1 MRKEKKYIL
10 VLSAKDKERL
20 AEQAKSLLAFLK
32 RKDYQDD
39 KLVDIC
45 YTLQIGR
52 EVMESRVAFL
62 VDTMSELLAM
72 LEKFSENKSEKEY
85 IYVGEGE
92 IAETVDRIDFSDTDE
107 IAKKWTITGNVNWK
121 ELYRKKGIQPRVIG
135 LPSYCFEKSAYWMP
149 ASTAKKKPSDIKTL
163 FYEEIWKPCNPV
175 NSTAKTEKGTVICFV
190 PDENYETIKTFLNNK
205 KNANK
210 VFDYVFVKQGY
221 GIGTIEK
228 DCYTVRPEYSEFQQF
243 FQMMQDEY
251 TNLYGILYLWSIDV
265 DLEHG
270 ERYFEKVAEMIKGV
284 AKSKVAFKKILIAGG
299 YQTWQERCFSE
310 TLVSFEKAVPMIL
323 PETTVKTVCIST
335 IENEIDKCLNVFLD
349 EFNTEQKESVLYE
362 DGLRKHLALEEKKTL
377 DTDNIRLKKN
387 GVYCITGGM
396 GGIGKVIT
404 SWLLKEYQATVI
416 LFGRRRKE
424 DVISQL
430 EKLTVNG
437 GIVDYIQADV
447 CDYVALEKAIQQVAN
462 RYRTIHG
469 IFHAA
474 GLEGKKSILITEREE
489 FSSVLAPKLEGTL
502 NLIQASSSV
511 DYDFMCLCSSNSAML
526 GDFGNCAYS
535 LGNRFLM
542 LAGKYYDERIKVI
555 NWPLWKDGGMGKGDN
570 EAQKMYLKSSGQVA
584 LENEEAIQILTYF
597 LNSSCKQI
605 LAMVGERKRIEAF
618 LLKQQVQPKR
628 KKSIQKKTVKRN
640 VVGNGRRKA
649 FMSDWNVEDCVI
661 YELKEATNKIL
672 QIPLD
677 DMGEDENLADFGY
690 DSITLA
696 EFSSIVTEYFG
707 EKITPD
713 IFFSY
718 PTLGRLGKYIYETY
732 HEKMERLY
740 QQTDYTEEVIEEV
753 EEIEDGEDAEEI
765 FIENQIVTKKEKV
778 AIVGIS
784 GRFPGAK
791 NVDELWQLI
800 RDGKEA
806 VRQVPRERAEWWEGK
821 NESDYDYRMGVIS
834 DIKEFDPLF
843 FEIAPSEAET
853 MDPQQR
859 VILEEI
865 WKALEDAGY
874 GKRLLEEEKI
884 GVFVGAED
892 GDYKKIILDD
902 AVITSNNAS
911 MLSARIAYFLNLKGP
926 NLTINTACS
935 SGLTAAHQAVLSL
948 QNGECDSAI
957 VAGVSLACTS
967 SAYDSMDRAGMLAED
982 RRCYAFD
989 RKASGMVPA
998 EAAAVLILKKESKA
1012 KEDGNYIYGTVV
1024 GSGINYDGRTNGIT
1038 APSGES
1044 QKMLLSSVYER
1055 HHINPEDIGL
1065 IMAHGTGTRLGDPIE
1080 MNALVD
1086 AFRLYTKEKEYCSVS
1101 SIKSN
1106 IGHSLAASGLVSLI
1120 ALIKAMQEKTLPPQI
1135 NCDDKS
1141 EYIKWEDSPFY
1152 INDKVK
1158 TWDVNAR
1165 GTRMGAASAF
1175 GMGGTNVHFVVENS
1189 EQINLFQEEKP
1200 YYLLTI
1206 SAKTEKAL
1214 KEKCIQLADYL
1225 EQMGTLVSM
1234 KDVEFTLLEGRVH
1247 FKHRYAAVVTSR
1259 QEAVTKLRE
1268 RTSNTTDTFQNKIK
1282 KTFKPQEVL
1291 KNKVREKM
1299 NALASVKENTLEY
1312 HNHLSALAELY
1323 CEGYEL
1329 DGRILYGDGNY
1340 RRVKLPDYPFEKD
1353 ICWIEKHNPKKENI
1367 TRYKQ
1372 DDNGFYWK
1380 NHSNLSEIKY
1390 ETTLDANAFYFK
1402 EHIIGNNPTF
1412 PGVAYL
1418 EIACQTAEHAYGL
1431 KGGEDVAVVLHNIGW
1446 ISPIVCEEKQ
1456 EQTVYV
1462 TLKESG
1468 EQELDFTIYTVE
1480 NSGTESVKCQGS
1492 VEMFDKETE
1501 YQEDIE
1507 QIKEQAQK
1515 VFDAELCYNKYQK
1528 QNMMYGKNFQYLKKL
1543 YVSEECVL
1551 SHLEMPEEQ
1560 NMNSYSLIPGMVD
1573 GALQSIM
1580 GFALLD
1586 GTEYSEA
1593 KVPFGLEEVTIYHP
1607 CRKSMWAI
1615 VYKGNTTGKVEKYDV
1630 DLLDENGVLCVEM
1643 RGYTS
1648 VALPKDNTPKGF
1660 VMKRERISV
1669 SFLLEEQNSNERVD
1683 ICIGIKHVPEGV
1695 MNLAYTTEDDTLD
1708 KLYQDA
1714 LMNVVA
1720 QTKEM
1725 MHSQYRSEKNLQ
1737 VVIPNDGEG
1746 VLLGAIESF
1755 FRSASKENPLFHG
1768 KVIEIAKTES
1778 AEAVKKMLDAES
1790 NDLDNVHVIYK
1801 QGKRFVERL
1810 SLVELPQAKKKP
1822 WKDNGVYLVT
1832 GGNGGLGRTFAREIA
1847 SSVKEPVILLVGRKK
1862 LDEEGNEFISELS
1875 ALGSK
1880 VVYSSLNVT
1889 KEDEVVSFVQEIV
1902 RTYGKLDGILHCAG
1916 TINDNYLVKKT
1927 EEEFCATLAPK
1938 VSGIVQLDKATKEL
1952 ELDFFISFSSITG
1965 AVGNAGQTDYAAA
1978 NAFMDKY
1985 IVYRNNMVKDGIRK
1999 GISVSI
2005 NWPLWKEGGMHV
2017 DEASE
2022 KMLADLYGTIPMPTD
2037 YGVELFYSI
2046 WSNMQGADAV
2056 LENAICMYG
2065 KNAVLQKEVEK
2076 LSKVYGNP
2084 VISKD
2089 DCVCLF
2095 QENWIQEELQ
2105 KTEQEDR
2112 VVVCVAQD
2120 RTLIQA
2126 VRSEAEICGKTANII
2141 WVICDEVYEK
2151 KSRYEYCVDY
2161 EQKEDYVQALEEI
2174 KRDFGSVDSILYL
2187 NPLNNKIFLQDVS
2200 GIISILQAIAKTK
2213 LKVKRMLLAGG
2224 YEDAAERAYADS
2236 LIGME
2241 KTVGNTVLG
2250 LSIGVVIGNR
2260 REMDCASFLHYMLRE
2275 CNSKQT
2281 KSVWYDKGIRKV
2293 QVVNPIQELNE
2304 NVSIIKEYGTYVILG
2319 GMGGLG
2325 HVFANYL
2332 DKEYHANLVLSGRRS
2347 AKEVET
2353 QLALLKQNGMSVC
2366 YVQADASNQA
2376 QLEHV
2381 KEVAKKSFGKIDGI
2395 IHAAGLPE
2403 GKNIVEKDYEDF
2415 QNVLRPKVQG
2425 VITLE
2430 KVFQHEKI
2438 DFICY
2443 FSSVSATLGDFGS
2456 FDYAVGS
2463 RFMLC
2468 YGVHQNETSEH
2479 KVVVIEWPYWKDGG
2493 MGFKTEAAEQMY
2505 LNASGQIGLR
2515 GKEGTRIFEQI
2526 LGSKLEHCLVMYGN
2540 KKRIERIFGIYS
2552 EEKAE
2557 EKQTVLVKST
2567 LNPERRVEVF
2577 KEEKSISINEA
2588 PEKQTKEQRT
2598 KEALG
2603 ILKHIISKIL
2613 KISESRID
2621 EENSMDEYGLNSII
2635 ILDLIKELE
2644 VIFGSLPKTLFYEY
2658 TTLKELAE
2666 YFATQYAS
2674 VLNEKQEK
2682 ENPLEKQAKSD
2693 ISVKKEPKQ
2702 KRTSVI
2708 RRPRRQTIEPKTT
2721 RKTQV
2726 TNTNQS
2732 QDIAIIGLSGTY
2744 PKAKDMN
2751 EFWENL
2757 KSGLDCIEEV
2767 PEERWNN
2774 EAYRKRMGEKKTFS
2788 QYGGFIKDVDKFD
2801 PLFFHISPREAERTD
2816 PQERLF
2822 LEYVYKAIEDAGYT
2836 KKQIE
2841 KIGNV
2846 GVYVGSMY
2854 SEYQYYGVEEQ
2865 MRGNMVAYTGT
2876 LSSIANRVSYYLNIH
2891 GPSLAI
2897 DTMCSSSLTAIYLAC
2912 QEIARGRCD
2921 MMIAGGVNL
2930 SIHPNKYVMLAQN
2943 NFSSSTGR
2951 CVSFGEGG
2959 DGYVPSEGVGAVILK
2974 PLAKA
2979 IEDGDH
2985 IYGVIKAIEANHGG
2999 KTTGY
3004 SVPNP
3009 NAQTDV
3015 IVRALESASIHPE
3028 TVNYIEAHGT
3038 GTALGDPIEITS
3050 LTNAYRKY
3058 TDKTGICTIGSVK
3071 SNIGHCEGAAGISAL
3086 SKVLLQLKH
3095 QQIVP
3100 SIHSEPLNPYI
3111 NFEETPFQV
3120 PHKLKNWERVTVE
3133 ENGVMKEYPL
3143 RAGVQAFG
3151 AGGSNVHMI
3160 VEEYRKENNEEFEG
3174 PYGIVISAQT
3184 QDQVKELAKELA
3196 DWVSKGIYTDT
3207 DMASIAYT
3215 LQTGREAMDCRLAF
3229 CANDLKELVEK
3240 LNAYLIN
3247 DDKTLNNEIYVS
3259 TIQEENNDFARL
3271 FSGEEL
3277 ISIITQWMENGKL
3290 EKVLECWVK
3299 GMKIEWNQLYQQG
3312 KPNKISLPTYP
3323 FLRKRCWV
3331 ETKHD
3336 WIEETKTKEEIKEKA
3351 KVLESEIVYI
3361 QEDWVPIKETYEV
3374 VKSLGA
3380 RDTVLWIINKETNLN
3395 AISKYIKEQKI
3406 QGEFIFAIRSDRYEQ
3421 ISDDVYEVS
3430 FEDSNTLTFGIK
3442 NIIKSQQRTIQYVIY
3457 WGADAIEY
3465 GPKQLPELGYLY
3477 KALKETSLALTKIV
3491 VAGRYQNERMRCCIE
3506 ALIGYEKSARM
3517 LMPKTSITLI
3527 GAEEQSITL
3536 EQFIEKTLKSC
3547 VEEGYSVQMMENGIW
3562 KTNQLKESSL
3572 VLGENALKQDGVYF
3586 ITGGLGGI
3594 GILVA
3599 EWLLKQYHAKVV
3611 LTGRSINEVKQ
3622 KKLDELSKVYGERVQ
3637 FIKADVC
3644 SKDDMKYAVQK
3655 TKQIFGALHGVIH
3668 AAGIEGKSKIYD
3680 AKDQEFLQIISPKV
3694 QGTLTLNEVLKDED
3708 VNMICYFSSTSALLG
3723 DFGDCAYSTGNR
3735 FMMCYAKWQSRTEN
3749 DKAIYV
3755 INWPLWRDGGMG
3767 HTDDSAMEM
3776 YLKSSGLRF
3785 LESKEGLECME
3796 KIFCQKQ
3803 VQLAVFAGDKK
3814 RIQGMLKP
3822 QVSQSKQQPSVKKP
3836 KQKASIEG
3844 TELKS
3849 ALLEMLKQN
3858 VSELMKI
3865 DEEQI
3870 GYDTLLA
3877 DYGFDSISLS
3887 EYADILNDILGIEV
3901 LPDIF
3906 FSYPTLLK
3914 FGEWLLK
3921 EYQEKLKTYFQ
3932 SSNEEIE
3939 ENIEEQQILVEQV
3952 YEKEDVPERNKQFD
3966 QQDTEHLIAVVG
3978 MSGRFPGADNIEQ
3991 LWDILRDGKIMID
4004 EVPKDRTLWHED
4016 NKVRKMGGLSKIH
4029 EFDPLFF
4036 EIPPSEAETM
4046 DPRQRLLLEESWK
4059 ALEMAGYGEKLLD
4072 KEEIGMFVGAE
4083 DGTYGMVTNYAGGIT
4098 SNHNAMMAARLAYFL
4113 DMKGPNMT
4121 INTACSSG
4129 LSAVHEACLSIRSG
4143 ECDAAVAA
4151 GANLFFTPGSYDLM
4165 ESAGMLSPTQ
4175 TCYAFDNRA
4184 DGMVPGEGVAVVVLK
4199 RLSLAIQDNNQILA
4213 VIKGSGMNYDGR
4225 TNGITAPSAQSQT
4238 KLLTSVYNRFQIEP
4252 EDIGY
4257 VMAHGTGTKLGDPME
4272 MNALTEAF
4280 TKYTSKKQYC
4290 AVGSIKPN
4298 IGHGL
4303 AASGVCSLIAM
4314 VLALQNEVIPPQ
4326 VNCEEESNYIQWKN
4340 SPFYLNLE
4348 KKDWKDQGTQK
4359 RMGAVSS
4366 FGMGG
4371 TNVHVVLESA
4381 KQYEK
4386 ETSKEQKKVHIL
4398 PVSAK
4403 TKDALKRMSQALID
4417 YLEANKETVNLDDVS
4432 YTLFEGRKHFLY
4444 RICVVA
4450 TNCDEA
4456 IEQLRKQEP
4465 EKVSRKFLRE
4475 ERVQLRIN
4483 QLEEMYCITKDE
4495 STLRVIAEELASYYN
4510 TGYIMDGEQLWK
4522 GYSVKRMILP
4532 AYSFEHNEYC
4542 AEIQNS
4548 KDKKQEEILISDNME
4563 IMTVYLGI
4571 ADPPEGEIILG
4582 KSTEEKEIQMQKNKM
4597 ERIIDVILN
4606 SENSSDY
4613 GLHIIV
4619 PSDSRQVYK
4628 FVEEIIIKTRI
4639 AHPEFKGKM
4648 IFVPSKSTKIDLA
4661 NIADCERNERNY
4673 QDVMYENGIRN
4684 IISKIE

>member
-10 VLSAKDKERL
+10 VLSARDKKRL
-20 AEQAKSLLAFLK
+20 AEQAKSLLNFLR
-32 RKDYQDD
+32 RKAYEDN
-39 KLVDIC
+39 KLLDIC

-52 EVMESRVAFL
+52 EVMESRAVFL
-62 VDTMSELLAM
+62 VDTMSELIAM
-72 LEKFSENKSEKEY
+72 LEAFCENNSEGEY
-85 IYVGEGE
+85 VYVGEGE
-92 IAETVDRIDFSDTDE
+92 VAETKGRIDFSNTNE
-107 IAKKWTITGNVNWK
+107 IAKQWATTGNVNWK
-121 ELYRKKGIQPRVIG
+121 EFYRQNGLKPRVVG
-135 LPSYCFEKSAYWMP
+135 LPSYCFDKSNYWMP
-149 ASTAKKKPSDIKTL
+149 ISTVKKNSNNTETL

-175 NSTAKTEKGTVICFV
+175 SSTVEKEKGTVICFV
-190 PDENYETIKTFLNNK
+190 SDENYEEIKSYLNK
-205 KNANK
+205 KTDNL
-210 VFDYVFVKQGY
+210 FDYVFVKQGY
-221 GIGTIEK
+221 GIKTIDK
-228 DCYTVRPEYSEFQQF
+228 DYYTVRPEYTELQQL

-251 TNLYGILYLWSIDV
+251 ESIYGILYLWSMDV
-265 DLEHG
+265 DLENG
-270 ERYFEKVAEMIKGV
+270 GRYFEKAAEMIKGA

-299 YQTWQERCFSE
+299 YKTWQERCYSE

-335 IENEIDKCLNVFLD
+335 EKNEINKCLELLLN
-349 EFNTEQKESVLYE
+349 EFNTQEKESVLYE
-362 DGLRKHLALEEKKTL
+362 NEERKHLTLIEKKTL
-377 DTDNIRLKKN
+377 ETDNNILKKN
-387 GVYCITGGM
+387 GVYCITGGV

-404 SWLLKEYQATVI
+404 SWLLKEYKATVI
-416 LFGRRRKE
+416 LLGRRGKE
-424 DVISQL
+424 EVISQIENL
-430 EKLTVNG
+430 SVNG

-447 CDYVALEKAIQQVAN
+447 CNYAALEKAVQQVTN
-462 RYRTIHG
+462 LYGTING

-489 FSSVLAPKLEGTL
+489 FLDVLSPKLEGTI
-502 NLIQASSSV
+502 NLIQAVSGV
-511 DYDFMCLCSSNSAML
+511 NYDFMCLCSSNSAML

-542 LAGKYYDERIKVI
+542 LAGKYYDARIKVI

-584 LENEEAIQILTYF
+584 LENEEAIRILTRF
-597 LNSSCKQI
+597 LNSPYKQI

-618 LLKQQVQPKR
+618 LLKQQVQPQR
-628 KKSIQKKTVKRN
+628 KKSINKKKVKRN
-640 VVGNGRRKA
+640 TTGISRRKA
-649 FMSDWNVEDCVI
+649 FMSDWTVEDCVI

-696 EFSSIVTEYFG
+696 EFSSIVTECFG

-713 IFFSY
+713 VFFSY
-718 PTLGRLGKYIYETY
+718 PTLGRLGRYIYETY
-732 HEKMERLY
+732 NEKMDRLY
-740 QQTDYTEEVIEEV
+740 QQTDFIEELIEEV
-753 EEIEDGEDAEEI
+753 DETDCNKEAFVEEQAVLK
-765 FIENQIVTKKEKV
+765 NEKI
-778 AIVGIS
+778 AIVGMS

-791 NVDELWQLI
+791 NVEELWQLI
-800 RDGKEA
+800 KNGKEA
-806 VRQVPRERAEWWEGK
+806 IEQVPKNRTEWWNGK

-834 DIKEFDPLF
+834 NIKEFDSLF

-865 WKALEDAGY
+865 WKALENAGY

-892 GDYKKIILDD
+892 GDYKKIISDD

-926 NLTINTACS
+926 NLTVNTACS

-957 VAGVSLACTS
+957 VAGVSLECTS

-998 EAAAVLILKKESKA
+998 EAAAVLILKRESKA
-1012 KEDGNYIYGTVV
+1012 KEDGNYIYATVV

-1044 QKMLLSSVYER
+1044 QKTLLSSVYER
-1055 HHINPEDIGL
+1055 YHINPEDIGL

-1086 AFRLYTKEKEYCSVS
+1086 AFKLYTNKKKYCSVS

-1106 IGHSLAASGLVSLI
+1106 IGHSLAASGLVSVI
-1120 ALIKAMQEKTLPPQI
+1120 ALINAMQEKVLPPQI

-1152 INDKVK
+1152 INDKLRI
-1158 TWDVNAR
+1158 WDINAK

-1175 GMGGTNVHFVVENS
+1175 GMGGTNVHFVIENS
-1189 EQINLFQEEKP
+1189 EPIHSLQNEKP
-1200 YYLLTI
+1200 YYLI
-1206 SAKTEKAL
+1206 VVSAKTEKAL
-1214 KEKCIQLADYL
+1214 EEKCTQLADYL
-1225 EQMGTLVSM
+1225 EFTELPLSM
-1234 KDVEFTLLEGRVH
+1234 KDIEFTLLEGRVH
-1247 FKHRYAAVVTSR
+1247 FKHRYATVAANK
-1259 QEAVTKLRE
+1259 QEAIKRLRE
-1268 RTSNTTDTFQNKIK
+1268 RKLYTTDTFQNKIK
-1282 KTFKPQEVL
+1282 KTFKPQEVV
-1291 KNKVREKM
+1291 KNQVKETL
-1299 NALASVKENTLEY
+1299 NALVSAKENIQEY
-1312 HNHLSALAELY
+1312 HNHLNVLAKLY

-1329 DGRILYGDGNY
+1329 DGRILYEDRNY
-1340 RRVKLPDYPFEKD
+1340 RRVKLPNYPFEKD
-1353 ICWIEKHNPKKENI
+1353 ICWAEEHNQGKEKITEQKYEN
-1367 TRYKQ
+1367 
-1372 DDNGFYWK
+1372 NGFIWK
-1380 NHSNLSEIKY
+1380 NYSNLNEIKY
-1390 ETTLDANAFYFK
+1390 EAILDGDAFYFK
-1402 EHIIGNNPTF
+1402 DHIIGNNPTF

-1418 EIACQTAEHAYGL
+1418 EIARQTAELAYGL
-1431 KGGEDVAVVLHNIGW
+1431 QNREDVVVALHNIGW
-1446 ISPIVCEEKQ
+1446 MSPIVCEEKQ
-1456 EQTVYV
+1456 KQTVYI
-1462 TLKESG
+1462 TLEESS
-1468 EQELDFTIYTVE
+1468 EQELSFNIYTVE
-1480 NSGTESVKCQGS
+1480 DSGNKSIKCQGTLE
-1492 VEMFDKETE
+1492 VFNRETE

-1507 QIKEQAQK
+1507 QIQGQAKEI
-1515 VFDAELCYNKYQK
+1515 FDAELCYDKYQRQSIK
-1528 QNMMYGKNFQYLKKL
+1528 YGKNFQCIKNL
-1543 YVSEECVL
+1543 YVSEDCVL
-1551 SHLEMPEEQ
+1551 SHLEMPKGQ
-1560 NMNSYSLIPGMVD
+1560 SMNSYSLIPGIVD

-1586 GTEYSEA
+1586 GTEYSDA
-1593 KVPFGLEEVTIYHP
+1593 KIPFSLEDVTIYHP
-1607 CRKSMWAI
+1607 CKNNMWAI
-1615 VYKGNTTGKVEKYDV
+1615 VYRGTTTGKVEKYDV
-1630 DLLDENGVLCVEM
+1630 DLLDENGVLCVEL

-1648 VALPKDNTPKGF
+1648 VVLPKDNTTKGF
-1660 VMKRERISV
+1660 VMKREQIPV
-1669 SFLLEEQNSNERVD
+1669 SFLQEKQSDSERVD
-1683 ICIGIKHVPEGV
+1683 ICIGLKYVPENV
-1695 MNLAYTTEDDTLD
+1695 ISLSYLKENNALD
-1708 KLYQDA
+1708 KWYQDV
-1714 LMNVVA
+1714 LMDVML
-1720 QTKEM
+1720 QTKKM
-1725 MHSQYRSEKNLQ
+1725 MHSQYHSEKHLQ
-1737 VVIPNDGEG
+1737 VVIPNNEENI
-1746 VLLGAIESF
+1746 LLSSIESF

-1778 AEAVKKMLDAES
+1778 AEAVKKILDAES
-1790 NDLDNVHVIYK
+1790 NDRDNVHVIYK
-1801 QGKRFVERL
+1801 QGKRFVERF
-1810 SLVELPQAKKKP
+1810 SLVELPKAKTKP
-1822 WKDNGVYLVT
+1822 WKDNGVYLIT
-1832 GGNGGLGRTFAREIA
+1832 GGNGGLGRTFAKEIA
-1847 SSVKEPVILLVGRKK
+1847 YSVKEPVILLVGRKS
-1862 LDEEGNEFISELS
+1862 LDEGGKEFINKLNSM
-1875 ALGSK
+1875 GSR

-1889 KEDEVVSFVQEIV
+1889 KKDEVSSFVYEAV
-1902 RTYGKLDGILHCAG
+1902 KTYGKIDGILHCAG

-1938 VSGIVQLDKATKEL
+1938 VSGIVQLDEATKEL
-1952 ELDFFISFSSITG
+1952 DLDFFISFSSITG
-1965 AVGNAGQTDYAAA
+1965 AIGNAGQTDYAAA

-1985 IVYRNNMVKDGIRK
+1985 IVYRNKMVKKGIRK
-1999 GISVSI
+1999 GTSVSI
-2005 NWPLWKEGGMHV
+2005 NWPLWKDGGMHV
-2017 DEASE
+2017 DKASE
-2022 KMLADLYGTIPMPTD
+2022 KMLADLYGTIPMPTN

-2046 WSNMQGADAV
+2046 WSNMQRTDKI

-2065 KNAVLQKEVEK
+2065 KNALLQKEIEK
-2076 LSKVYGNP
+2076 LSEIHGNP
-2084 VISKD
+2084 VIQKETS
-2089 DCVCLF
+2089 VCLF
-2095 QENWIQEELQ
+2095 QEDWIEEELQ
-2105 KTEQEDR
+2105 KAEQEDR
-2112 VVVCVAQD
+2112 VIVCVAQD
-2120 RTLIQA
+2120 RAFMQT
-2126 VRSEAEICGKTANII
+2126 VRSEADICGNTADII
-2141 WVICDEVYEK
+2141 WVICDKAYEK
-2151 KSRYEYCVDY
+2151 KSIYEYCVDY
-2161 EQKEDYVQALEEI
+2161 ERKEDYIQVLEEI
-2174 KRDFGSVDSILYL
+2174 KGEFGSIDSILYL

-2213 LKVKRMLLAGG
+2213 LKVRKILLAGG
-2224 YEDAAERAYADS
+2224 YEDELERAYADS

-2241 KTVGNTVLG
+2241 KTICNTVLD
-2250 LSIGVVIGNR
+2250 LSIGVVIANR
-2260 REMDCASFLHYMLRE
+2260 KEMDCASFLHHMLRE
-2275 CNSKQT
+2275 CDSKQT
-2281 KSVWYDKGIRKV
+2281 KSVWYDNGIRKV
-2293 QVVNPIQELNE
+2293 QAVNPIE
-2304 NVSIIKEYGTYVILG
+2304 NLGENTSVIKKYGTYVILG

-2325 HVFANYL
+2325 LVFADYL
-2332 DKEYHANLVLSGRRS
+2332 SKEYNANLVLSGRRS

-2353 QLALLKQNGMSVC
+2353 QLTMLKQNGMSVC
-2366 YVQADASNQA
+2366 YVQADVSNQE
-2376 QLEHV
+2376 QLENV
-2381 KEVAKKSFGKIDGI
+2381 KEIAKKSFGKIDGV
-2395 IHAAGLPE
+2395 IHAAGIPE
-2403 GKNIVEKDYEDF
+2403 GKNIVEKNYEDF
-2415 QNVLRPKVQG
+2415 QSVLKPKVQG
-2425 VITLE
+2425 VIALE
-2430 KVFQHEKI
+2430 KAFQNESI

-2456 FDYAVGS
+2456 FDYAMGS

-2468 YGVHQNETSEH
+2468 YGAHQNKTTGY

-2493 MGFKTEAAEQMY
+2493 MSFKNEAAEQMY
-2505 LNASGQIGLR
+2505 LNASGQVGLR

-2526 LGSKLEHCLVMYGN
+2526 LGSTLEHCLVMYGN
-2540 KKRIERIFGIYS
+2540 QKRIERIFGINS

-2557 EKQTVLVKST
+2557 EKQTVPIKNA
-2567 LNPERRVEVF
+2567 LNTERRVEVV
-2577 KEEKSISINEA
+2577 KREKSISMNNM
-2588 PEKQTKEQRT
+2588 PDKQMDNQRT
-2598 KEALG
+2598 TEAIN
-2603 ILKHIISKIL
+2603 ILKRVISKIL
-2613 KISESRID
+2613 KISENRID
-2621 EENSMDEYGLNSII
+2621 EENSMEEYGLNSII

-2674 VLNEKQEK
+2674 VLNEKREK
-2682 ENPLEKQAKSD
+2682 ENPISEQNKSD
-2693 ISVKKEPKQ
+2693 ISVKKELEH
-2702 KRTSVI
+2702 KRSSVM
-2708 RRPRRQTIEPKTT
+2708 RRPRRQSIQPKATGI
-2721 RKTQV
+2721 TQT

-2732 QDIAIIGLSGTY
+2732 QDVAIIGLSGTY

-2757 KSGLDCIEEV
+2757 KAGLDCIEEV

-2841 KIGNV
+2841 KIGNI

-2912 QEIARGRCD
+2912 QEISRGRCD

-3015 IVRALESASIHPE
+3015 IVRALESASINPE
-3028 TVNYIEAHGT
+3028 TINYIEAHGT

-3058 TDKTGICTIGSVK
+3058 TDKTGICTVGSVK

-3095 QQIVP
+3095 KQIVP
-3100 SIHSEPLNPYI
+3100 SIHSEKLNPYI
-3111 NFEETPFQV
+3111 NFEETPFKV
-3120 PHKLKNWERVTVE
+3120 PHQLKKWEHVTVE
-3133 ENGVMKEYPL
+3133 ENGSMKEYPL
-3143 RAGVQAFG
+3143 RAGIQAFG

-3160 VEEYRKENNEEFEG
+3160 VEEYQKEKNQEFEG

-3184 QDQVKELAKELA
+3184 QNQVKELAMELLE
-3196 DWVSKGIYTDT
+3196 WVSKGIYTNQ

-3229 CANDLKELVEK
+3229 CADNLEELTEK
-3240 LNAYLIN
+3240 LNAYLNGNFISSSG
-3247 DDKTLNNEIYVS
+3247 IYVG
-3259 TIQEENNDFARL
+3259 TIQEENNDLARI
-3271 FSGEEL
+3271 FSGAEL
-3277 ISIITQWMENGKL
+3277 VSIIKQWMENGKL
-3290 EKVLECWVK
+3290 EKILECWAK
-3299 GMKIEWNQLYQQG
+3299 GMKIEWNELYQQG
-3312 KPNKISLPTYP
+3312 RPDKISLPTYP

-3331 ETKHD
+3331 ETKND
-3336 WIEETKTKEEIKEKA
+3336 WIEENKAEDKIK
-3351 KVLESEIVYI
+3351 VSESEIVYI
-3361 QEDWVPIKETYEV
+3361 QEDWIPIQESHKV
-3374 VKSLGA
+3374 VKLLEPN
-3380 RDTVLWIINKETNLN
+3380 DIVLWIINRETNLD
-3395 AISKYIKEQKI
+3395 AIYDYIEGHKI
-3406 QGEFIFAIRSDRYEQ
+3406 QGKFIFAIRSNKYRQ

-3430 FEDSNTLTFGIK
+3430 FENSSTLAAGIG
-3442 NIIKSQQRTIQYVIY
+3442 NIIEAQQGRIQYVIY
-3457 WGADAIEY
+3457 WGADSLEY
-3465 GPKQLPELGYLY
+3465 GFEQLPEVGYLY
-3477 KALKETSLALTKIV
+3477 KALKENSLALKKLVI
-3491 VAGRYQNERMRCCIE
+3491 AGRYQDEKMRCCIE

-3517 LMPKTSITLI
+3517 LMPKTGVILI
-3527 GAEEQSITL
+3527 GAEKQSITF
-3536 EQFIEKTLKSC
+3536 EQFIEKTLESC
-3547 VEEGYSVQMMENGIW
+3547 VEDINYIQMMEDGIW
-3562 KTNQLKESSL
+3562 KTNQLQESLPILEKSS
-3572 VLGENALKQDGVYF
+3572 LKQDGVYF

-3594 GILVA
+3594 GIIVA
-3599 EWLLKQYHAKVV
+3599 QWLLKKYHAKVV
-3611 LTGRSINEVKQ
+3611 LTGRSINEEKQ
-3622 KKLDELSKVYGERVQ
+3622 RKLDRLSDLYGERVQ

-3644 SKDDMKYAVQK
+3644 VKEDMKSAVQK
-3655 TKQIFGALHGVIH
+3655 TKQIFGTLNGVIH
-3668 AAGIEGKSKIYD
+3668 AAGVEGKSKIYD
-3680 AKDQEFLQIISPKV
+3680 ADDQEFLKIISPKV
-3694 QGTLTLNEVLKDED
+3694 QGTLILNEILKDEAVD
-3708 VNMICYFSSTSALLG
+3708 MICYFSSTSALLG

-3735 FMMCYAKWQSRTEN
+3735 FMMRYAKWQSRVEK

-3767 HTDDSAMEM
+3767 HTNDSAMDM
-3776 YLKSSGLRF
+3776 YLKSSGLRL
-3785 LESKEGLECME
+3785 LESEEGLECLE
-3796 KIFCQKQ
+3796 TVFCQNQ
-3803 VQLAVFAGDKK
+3803 AQLAVFAGDKK

-3822 QVSQSKQQPSVKKP
+3822 QTNQPKRQLSVKKS
-3836 KQKASIEG
+3836 KQTIKIES
-3844 TELKS
+3844 TELKG

-3858 VSELMKI
+3858 VSKLMKI

-3870 GYDTLLA
+3870 GYDILLA

-3914 FGEWLLK
+3914 FGEWML
-3921 EYQEKLKTYFQ
+3921 EEHQEKLKAYFQ
-3932 SSNEEIE
+3932 LSHKEKEDIEIE
-3939 ENIEEQQILVEQV
+3939 ENLEEQQILAEQV
-3952 YEKEDVPERNKQFD
+3952 YEKEPKSSTSDKQLD
-3966 QQDTEHLIAVVG
+3966 RQDADNLIAVVG

-3991 LWDILRDGKIMID
+3991 LWDILQDGKIMID
-4004 EVPKDRTLWHED
+4004 EVPKDRTLWHKD
-4016 NKVRKMGGLSKIH
+4016 NKVRKMGGLSNIH
-4029 EFDPLFF
+4029 KFDPLFF

-4059 ALEMAGYGEKLLD
+4059 ALEMAGYGEKLLED
-4072 KEEIGMFVGAE
+4072 EEIGMFVGAE
-4083 DGTYGMVTNYAGGIT
+4083 DSTYGMVTNYAGGIT

-4165 ESAGMLSPTQ
+4165 ENAGMLSPTQ

-4225 TNGITAPSAQSQT
+4225 TNGITAPSAQSQV
-4238 KLLTSVYNRFQIEP
+4238 KLLTSVYNRFNIKP

-4257 VMAHGTGTKLGDPME
+4257 VIAHGTGTKLGDPME

-4280 TKYTSKKQYC
+4280 AKYTSKKQYC

-4314 VLALQNEVIPPQ
+4314 VLALQNEMIPPQ
-4326 VNCEEESNYIQWKN
+4326 VNCEEESSYIQWKN

-4348 KKDWKDQGTQK
+4348 KKFWKDREAQK
-4359 RMGAVSS
+4359 RIGAVSS

-4381 KQYEK
+4381 KMYEQV
-4386 ETSKEQKKVHIL
+4386 TSKEQKKVHII
-4398 PVSAK
+4398 PISAK
-4403 TKDALKRMSQALID
+4403 TKGALERMRQSLID
-4417 YLEANKETVNLDDVS
+4417 YLESNKGTVNLDDVS
-4432 YTLFEGRKHFLY
+4432 YTLLEGRKHFLY

-4450 TNCDEA
+4450 SNCEEA
-4456 IEQLRKQEP
+4456 IEQLKNQEP
-4465 EKVSRKFLRE
+4465 EKVSRKFLKE
-4475 ERVQLRIN
+4475 EKVQLRIN
-4483 QLEEMYCITKDE
+4483 QLEEMYCKTENEGALIK
-4495 STLRVIAEELASYYN
+4495 IAEELVSYYN
-4510 TGYIMDGEQLWK
+4510 MGYAINGEQLWK
-4522 GYSVKRMILP
+4522 NYSVARIILP
-4532 AYSFEHNEYC
+4532 SYSFERSEYC
-4542 AEIQNS
+4542 AEIQGNEETNS
-4548 KDKKQEEILISDNME
+4548 EETLISEDVE

-4571 ADPPEGEIILG
+4571 ANPPEGEIVLG
-4582 KSTEEKEIQMQKNKM
+4582 KLSEEKDIQVQKNKM
-4597 ERIIDVILN
+4597 ERIIDVILT
-4606 SENSSDY
+4606 SENPSNY
-4613 GLHIIV
+4613 GLHIIA
-4619 PSDSRQVYK
+4619 PNESRQLYQ
-4628 FVEEIIIKTRI
+4628 FAEEIIIKARMTN
-4639 AHPEFKGKM
+4639 PKFKGKI
-4648 IFVPSKSTKIDLA
+4648 IFVPAKSTKAELA
-4661 NIADCERNERNY
+4661 NIADCERNEVAY
-4673 QDVMYENGIRN
+4673 QNVMYENGIRN
-4684 IISKIE
+4684 IIS